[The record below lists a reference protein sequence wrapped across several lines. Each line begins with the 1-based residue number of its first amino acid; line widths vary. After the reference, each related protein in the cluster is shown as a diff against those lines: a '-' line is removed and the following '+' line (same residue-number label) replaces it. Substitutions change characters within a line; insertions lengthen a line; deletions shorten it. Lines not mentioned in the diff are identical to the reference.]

1 MIKNNKIAIILPAY
15 NAEKTLYKT
24 LADIPYEYVDFLVLV
39 DDKSKDD
46 TVKLAKEIRQE
57 GTLFKNKENFFI
69 IELSKNL
76 GYGGNQKACYDK
88 ALSLGADIVI
98 MLHPD
103 YQYDPKVIKDFIKS
117 FTEESSDVVLGSR
130 IRNRNEAI
138 SGGMPLYKYY
148 SNRFLSLL
156 QNFITGEKLSE
167 WHTGMR
173 AYKKEVLLSIDYN
186 RFSNDFIF
194 DTEMLLAIVSKKYKI
209 NEVQVPVKYF
219 EEASSINFKRSMK
232 YGLLTLFYTLK
243 YIFVKNKD

>member
-1 MIKNNKIAIILPAY
+1 MIKNTKIAIVLPAY
-15 NAEKTLYKT
+15 NAEKTLYQT
-24 LADIPYEYVDFLVLV
+24 LFEIPYEYVDFLVLV
-39 DDKSKDD
+39 DDKSKDN
-46 TVKLAKEIRQE
+46 TVKLAKDIREE
-57 GTLFKNKENFFI
+57 GILFKNKENFFI

-88 ALSLGADIVI
+88 ALTIGADIII

-103 YQYDPKVIKDFIKS
+103 YQYNPKAITDFLCS
-117 FTEESSDVVLGSR
+117 FDENKSDVVLGSR
-130 IRNRNEAI
+130 IRNKKESI
-138 SGGMPLYKYY
+138 SGGMLMYKYY
-148 SNRFLSLL
+148 SNRFLSLV

-194 DTEMLLAIVSKKYKI
+194 DTEMLLAIVNKKYKI

-219 EEASSINFKRSMK
+219 KEASSINFKRSMK
-232 YGLLTLFYTLK
+232 YGFLTLFYTLK
-243 YIFVKNKD
+243 YGFVKNKD